1 MLVKTTWVGP
11 IAVISL
17 DNPPVNAGDLAL
29 RRALRDELLA
39 VAASPGLDGVVIE
52 SAGRHFYA
60 GSDIKEFERPIE
72 EPQLPALIAVI
83 EAMPVRV
90 VAAING
96 LALGGGL
103 ELALACDVRVAD
115 QTAEI
120 GFPEVTLG
128 VIPGAGGTVRAA
140 RLIGPAAAIDLVAT
154 ARRVGAAEGLELG
167 VFDEVVPSGSLRDAS
182 VRHAVG
188 AKRRIRDLPP
198 HSADEEEIDAAAQR
212 AGRRARPAA
221 VEGIAVIRR
230 GQELEIDD
238 ALAEE
243 RAIFQRL
250 RAGGESANL
259 RYLFFAT
266 RAAAGRRTAASGA
279 PIARVAV
286 AGAGTM
292 GSALARH
299 LRDKGFEVTVFDS
312 NAAALARLQDEPG
325 ITATDSIVR
334 LAGVD
339 LVIDAVFEDMA
350 VKKELLSALEPVVGA
365 QTVIATNT
373 SYLDIDE
380 MAAGLRHPS
389 RLAGLH
395 FFNPA
400 ERNPLVEIVRT
411 ATSDEVTVAAL
422 HALAKRLGKTAIDV
436 RVGEGFVANRVYSD
450 YRTQA
455 EFLVE
460 EGASPEQVDAAMRAL
475 GLPVGPFAVGDMSG
489 LDIAWARRKRL
500 AASRDPRQRYV
511 TIPDALCELGRF
523 GRKTGA
529 GWYRYPDGA
538 SRGESDPV
546 VAEIIEAARHRKG
559 IAARAIEPDEIQR
572 RVIASM
578 VCAAAVVVRD
588 GIAARASDVDVA
600 MTAGFAFP
608 RWLGGPIR
616 HFSTFEEPDAVRALS
631 EVYRSDPLTFS
642 VAAPAAVSGVVPEIV
657 GDLVEAVRAGYPA
670 RAAVDLSGSH

>member
-312 NAAALARLQDEPG
+312 NAAVLARLRGEPG

>member
-1 MLVKTTWVGP
+1 MLVTTTWVGS

-39 VAASPGLDGVVIE
+39 VAASPGLDGVVID
-52 SAGRHFYA
+52 SAGRHFYS
-60 GSDIKEFERPIE
+60 GSDIREFDRPIE
-72 EPQLPALIAVI
+72 EPQLPALLAVI

-103 ELALACDVRVAD
+103 ELALACDGRVAD
-115 QTAEI
+115 ETAEI

-140 RLIGPAAAIDLVAT
+140 RLIGPAAAIDLVASG
-154 ARRVGAAEGLELG
+154 RRVGATQARDLG
-167 VFDEVVPSGSLRDAS
+167 IFDEVVPAGSLRAAA
-182 VRHAVG
+182 VRHATG
-188 AKRRIRDLPP
+188 TKRRIRDLPP
-198 HSADEEEIDAAAQR
+198 PAVDEEEIEAAAQR
-212 AGRRARPAA
+212 AAKRARPAA
-221 VEGIAVIRR
+221 VEAIAVIRR
-230 GQELEIDD
+230 GREMDFDD
-238 ALAEE
+238 ALTAE
-243 RAIFQRL
+243 RAVFHRL
-250 RAGGESANL
+250 RSGEESANL

-266 RAAAGRRTAASGA
+266 RAAAGQRRATPGA

-299 LRDKGFEVTVFDS
+299 VRDKGFDVTVFDS
-312 NAAALARLQDEPG
+312 NAAALERLHGEED
-325 ITATDSIVR
+325 IAVTDSIAR
-334 LAGVD
+334 LADAD

-350 VKKELLSALEPVVGA
+350 VKRELLSALEPVVSA
-365 QTVIATNT
+365 DTVIATNT

-380 MAAGLRHPS
+380 MAAALRHPS

-400 ERNPLVEIVRT
+400 DRNPLVEIVRT
-411 ATSDEVTVAAL
+411 RTSDEETISAL
-422 HALAKRLGKTAIDV
+422 HALAKRLGKTAIEA
-436 RVGEGFVANRVYSD
+436 RVGEGFIANRVYSD

-460 EGASPEQVDAAMRAL
+460 EGASPEQVDAAMTAL
-475 GLPVGPFAVGDMSG
+475 GLPIGPFAVGDMSG

-500 AASRDPRQRYV
+500 AATRDPRQRYV
-511 TIPDALCELGRF
+511 SIPDALCERGRF
-523 GRKTGA
+523 GRKAGA
-529 GWYRYPDGA
+529 GWYRYTDAA
-538 SRGESDPV
+538 SRGEPDPV
-546 VAEIIEAARHRKG
+546 VAEIIDAARREKG
-559 IAARAIEPDEIQR
+559 ITPREIEPAEIQR

-578 VCAAAVVVRD
+578 VCAAAVVVRG
-588 GIAARASDVDVA
+588 GIAARASDIDVA
-600 MTAGFAFP
+600 MTTGFGFP

-616 HFSTFEEPDAVRALS
+616 HFSAWHERDAVRALS
-631 EVYRSDPLTFS
+631 EVHRSDPATFS
-642 VAAPAAVSGVVPEIV
+642 VAALAESGNVPPILN
-657 GDLVEAVRAGYPA
+657 DLMIAVRAG
-670 RAAVDLSGSH
+670 

>member
-1 MLVKTTWVGP
+1 MVVKTTWVGTV
-11 IAVISL
+11 AVISL

-39 VAASPGLDGVVIE
+39 VAAAPELDGVVIE

-60 GSDIKEFERPIE
+60 GSDIKEFDRPIE
-72 EPQLPALIAVI
+72 EPQLPALIAVV

-103 ELALACDVRVAD
+103 ELALACDARVVD
-115 QTAEI
+115 ETAEI

-140 RLIGPAAAIDLVAT
+140 RLIGPAAAIDVVAT
-154 ARRVGAAEGLELG
+154 ARRVGATEGLELG
-167 VFDEVVPSGSLRDAS
+167 VFDEKVSSGSLREAAI
-182 VRHAVG
+182 RHTVG

-198 HSADEEEIDAAAQR
+198 PAAADHEIDAAAQR
-212 AGRRARPAA
+212 AGRRARPAVA
-221 VEGIAVIRR
+221 EAIAIIRR
-230 GQELEIDD
+230 GLELEVDD

-243 RAIFQRL
+243 RAIFQQL
-250 RAGGESANL
+250 RASDESANL

-266 RAAAGRRTAASGA
+266 RAAAGGRTAAFGA

-299 LRDKGFEVTVFDS
+299 MRDKGFDVTVFDS
-312 NAAALARLQDEPG
+312 NAAALARLQGEEG
-325 ITATDSIVR
+325 IAATDSIAR
-334 LAGVD
+334 LADVD

-350 VKKELLSALEPVVGA
+350 VKQELLTALESVVRA
-365 QTVIATNT
+365 ETVIATNT

-380 MAAGLRHPS
+380 MGVGMRHPS

-400 ERNPLVEIVRT
+400 DRNPLVEIVRT
-411 ATSDEVTVAAL
+411 ATSDERTIATL
-422 HALAKRLGKTAIDV
+422 HAVAKRLGKTAIDA

-460 EGASPEQVDAAMRAL
+460 EGASPEQVDEAMRAL
-475 GLPVGPFAVGDMSG
+475 GLPIGPFAVGDMSG

-500 AASRDPRQRYV
+500 AAFRDPRQRYV
-511 TIPDALCELGRF
+511 TIPDALCERGRF
-523 GRKTGA
+523 GRKAGA
-529 GWYRYPDGA
+529 GWYHYPVGA
-538 SRGESDPV
+538 SRGEPDPV
-546 VAEIIEAARHRKG
+546 VAEIIEAARREKG
-559 IAARAIEPDEIQR
+559 IAAREIEPDEIQR
-572 RVIASM
+572 RIIASM

-588 GIAARASDVDVA
+588 GIAARASDVDIA

-616 HFSTFEEPDAVRALS
+616 HFATFDEQDAVRALS

-642 VAAPAAVSGVVPEIV
+642 VAEPAAVSTEVPTIV
-657 GDLVEAVRAGYPA
+657 DDLVKAVSDRYPA
-670 RAAVDLSGSH
+670 RAAVKLYGSH